1 MDENTSYEE
10 VIDSFHSTFQDKVEL
25 PGLLEKEWF
34 KKAVGKFSFEIDSI
48 NYDEDL
54 EEFDTKLNRYVID
67 TLGLMMKLFYQ
78 ERELSKVNKR
88 ISIVSKD
95 LSIDGSNASKTA
107 AKSELESVKA
117 ELEEMIYKLTPSA
130 YD

>member
-1 MDENTSYEE
+1 MEENTSYEE

-67 TLGLMMKLFYQ
+67 TLGLMMKL
-78 ERELSKVNKR
+78 
-88 ISIVSKD
+88 SIRKE
-95 LSIDGSNASKTA
+95 NCQK
-107 AKSELESVKA
+107 
-117 ELEEMIYKLTPSA
+117 
-130 YD
+130 